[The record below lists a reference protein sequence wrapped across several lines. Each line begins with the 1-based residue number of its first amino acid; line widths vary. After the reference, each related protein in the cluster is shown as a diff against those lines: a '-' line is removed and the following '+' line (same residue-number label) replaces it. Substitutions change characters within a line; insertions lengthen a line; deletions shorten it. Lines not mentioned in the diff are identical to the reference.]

1 MTNRRLFEW
10 STILEWSAILA
21 TTLVA
26 ALLRFYQLGSV
37 SLWDGEIFTLL
48 FTQYDWGILIPSVSV
63 FSAHPPLWF
72 VLTKLIA
79 AAGWNE
85 ALLRAPA
92 AFAGIAAV
100 PALYVLGKR
109 LLNARVGLFG
119 AALLALSPMHV
130 LFSQNAR
137 NYAFFVLLVILIV
150 YAAYRATQTPRTAA
164 RWWVLFAVCA
174 LAGLY
179 THYLF
184 ILPLFGTIL
193 AVILKLVR
201 DAMGSW
207 QHWKEI
213 RRWSGLALVS
223 GRGFLIALIAVS
235 ALYLPWTPTVGSA
248 FLGRQLSREQGHEE
262 DENAALTIQ
271 DAPRLLKDF
280 SGEASWGL
288 VLFSALA
295 VVGIVYA
302 WQDKKRDA
310 LFWFGTSIAL
320 PLLFMLLLAPRRLP
334 AKYLIYVLPAYLL
347 FVANGVMAITTL
359 LQTRVLNTAPRA
371 AGFGLAMLGV
381 LAVATVPNMPYWNG
395 KQAIFTGKGWQ
406 VVDEWKPW
414 REVAAGVTSRA
425 QPGDMIL
432 FPDEARALTARSVVP
447 YFDTAFLQHIYNAP
461 PQGRVWWV
469 SERQDIST
477 APVTTPET
485 QTDFGPIVVQS
496 WQVAH
501 PFREITLSN
510 PSFEDGFK
518 TWDKSN
524 DLADWAS
531 DETQAADGKTSARVT
546 LKKGQNTSLRSADVP
561 VTAGK
566 MYRVTAYI
574 KNPTL
579 GFYTSSP
586 QLYVQFY
593 APSDTTPQRTKL
605 ATLAPSDKPG
615 WLLMV
620 SDGIVPADAAT
631 ARIQLLFRDYSKT
644 LGQSGWVDDIRM
656 WLEE

>member
-1 MTNRRLFEW
+1 M
-10 STILEWSAILA
+10 LA
-21 TTLVA
+21 VTLVA
-26 ALLRFYQLGSV
+26 AFLRFYQLGTV

-72 VLTKLIA
+72 GLTKLMA

-100 PALYVLGKR
+100 PALYALGKR
-109 LLNARVGLFG
+109 LFNARVGLFG
-119 AALLALSPMHV
+119 AALLAMSPMHV

-137 NYAFFVLLVILIV
+137 NYAFFVLLVILLV
-150 YAAYRATQTPRTAA
+150 YGAYRATQTPRKA
-164 RWWVLFAVCA
+164 RQWWTLFGVSA

-184 ILPLFGTIL
+184 ILPLMGAIL
-193 AVILKLVR
+193 AVIINLVG
-201 DAMGSW
+201 DAMGGW
-207 QHWKEI
+207 GRWREV
-213 RRWSGLALVS
+213 RRWSGAALVL
-223 GRGFLIALIAVS
+223 GRGFLIALVAIA

-248 FLGRQLSREQGHEE
+248 FVGRQLTREQGHEE

-280 SGEASWGL
+280 SGEATWGL
-288 VLFSALA
+288 ALVSALA
-295 VVGIVYA
+295 ALGIVYG
-302 WQDKKRDA
+302 WQDKKRAA
-310 LFWFGTSIAL
+310 LFGFGTSIAL

-347 FVANGVMAITTL
+347 FAANGVMGIAAL
-359 LQTRVLNTAPRA
+359 LQTRVLTTQVRM
-371 AGFGLAMLGV
+371 AGFAAIVLGV
-381 LAVATVPNMPYWNG
+381 LAVATLPNMPYWNG
-395 KQAIFTGKGWQ
+395 KQAIFSGKGWQ

-414 REVAAGVTSRA
+414 REVAASVTTRA

-447 YFDTAFLQHIYNAP
+447 YFDAAFLQRVYNAP
-461 PQGRVWWV
+461 PTGRVWWV
-469 SERQDIST
+469 SEALDAGT
-477 APVTTPET
+477 APVLAPVT
-485 QTDFGPIVVQS
+485 QSDYGPVLVRQ
-496 WQVAH
+496 WQVAN
-501 PFREITLSN
+501 PFRQVELSN
-510 PSFEDGFK
+510 ASFEDGFK
-518 TWDKSN
+518 TWDKQN

-531 DETQAADGKTSARVT
+531 DETQAVDGKASARVT
-546 LKKGQNTSLRSADVP
+546 LKRAQNTSLRSADVA
-561 VTAGK
+561 VTRGK
-566 MYRVTAYI
+566 MYRVTAYV

-593 APSDTTPQRTKL
+593 APSDSTPQRTRL

-615 WLLMV
+615 WTLMV
-620 SDGIVPADAAT
+620 SDGIVPPDATT
-631 ARIQLLFRDYSKT
+631 ARIQLVFRDYSKT
-644 LGQSGWVDDIRM
+644 LGQSSWVDGVRM
-656 WLEE
+656 WVEE